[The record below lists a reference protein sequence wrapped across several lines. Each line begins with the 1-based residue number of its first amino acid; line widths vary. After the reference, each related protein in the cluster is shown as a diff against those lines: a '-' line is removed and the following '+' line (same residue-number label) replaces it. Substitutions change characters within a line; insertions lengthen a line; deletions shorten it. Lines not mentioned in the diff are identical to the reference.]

1 MYKKPS
7 RIVNDESPCSSYAKN
22 RKNSKRPTFI
32 EQTQYYI
39 LGGLPILAKKSN
51 NSEKLMIFALGGVGE
66 IGKNMYVVQ
75 YDDDIVVVDAGLK
88 FPEEDMLGID
98 LVIPDISY
106 LTENRDKVRGII
118 VTHGHED
125 HIGGLPYVLK
135 HLNVPLYA
143 TKLTLG
149 LIENKLREANL
160 LGETKRI
167 LINADS
173 ELKLG
178 STLTAT
184 FFKTNHSIPDSVGVC
199 IDTPEGNV
207 VHTGDFKFDH
217 TPVNDQFADLQRMAE
232 IGQKGVLALLSDS
245 TNAEKPGFTPSEKS
259 VGIVLED
266 IFRKARQR
274 VVVAT
279 FASNVHRIQQ
289 VVNAADATG
298 RKIVVVGRSMVN
310 VVSIASELGYLEI
323 PEGMIIEPE
332 EINRIGAD
340 RVAILCTGSQGEP
353 MSALSRMARS
363 THRKVDILPG
373 DTVIIAATPVP
384 GNEKYVGR
392 TIDALFR
399 LGAEVIYSGSN
410 KGVHVSGHGS
420 QEELKLM
427 LNLMRPKF
435 FIPIHGEYRMLRKH
449 AQLGESV
456 GVDPDN
462 IFLVDIGDV
471 VEIHNGE
478 ARKAGKVPSGNV
490 LIDGLGVGDVGN
502 IVLRDRKLLSQDGIL
517 VVVVTLSKQ
526 DGRIVS
532 GPDIISRGFVY
543 VRESEGL
550 LDEANRVV
558 TSTLQRLMSENVNEW
573 ASLKSGVKDSLGRF
587 LFDQTRRRPMILPII
602 MEV

>member
-1 MYKKPS
+1 M
-7 RIVNDESPCSSYAKN
+7 
-22 RKNSKRPTFI
+22 
-32 EQTQYYI
+32 
-39 LGGLPILAKKSN
+39 AKKN
-51 NSEKLMIFALGGVGE
+51 NNAEKLSIFALGGVGE

-75 YDDDIVVVDAGLK
+75 YEDDIVVIDAGLK

-106 LTENRDKVRGII
+106 LTENRDKVKAII
-118 VTHGHED
+118 ITHGHED
-125 HIGGLPYVLK
+125 HIGGLPYVMK

-178 STLTAT
+178 SSLTAT

-199 IDTPEGNV
+199 IETPEGNV

-245 TNAEKPGFTPSEKS
+245 TNAEKPGFTPSERS
-259 VGIVLED
+259 VGVVLED

-289 VVNAADATG
+289 VVNAAIATD
-298 RKIVVVGRSMVN
+298 RKIVVIGRSMVN
-310 VVSIASELGYLEI
+310 VVAIASELGYLDV

-471 VEIHNGE
+471 VEIQNGE

>member
-1 MYKKPS
+1 MSKKNN
-7 RIVNDESPCSSYAKN
+7 ND
-22 RKNSKRPTFI
+22 
-32 EQTQYYI
+32 
-39 LGGLPILAKKSN
+39 
-51 NSEKLMIFALGGVGE
+51 KLMIFALGGVGE
-66 IGKNMYVVQ
+66 IGKNMYVIQ
-75 YDDDIVVVDAGLK
+75 YANDIVVVDAGLK

-98 LVIPDISY
+98 IVIPDISY

-118 VTHGHED
+118 LTHGHED

-135 HLNVPLYA
+135 HLNVPVYG

-149 LIENKLREANL
+149 LVENKLKEANL

-167 LINADS
+167 LIDADS
-173 ELKLG
+173 EIQLG
-178 STLTAT
+178 SVLKAT
-184 FFKTNHSIPDSVGVC
+184 FFATNHSIPDSVGVC
-199 IDTPEGNV
+199 VETPEGAV

-217 TPVNDQFADLQRMAE
+217 TPVNGQYADLQRMAQ
-232 IGQKGVLALLSDS
+232 IGTNGVLALLSDS
-245 TNAEKPGFTPSEKS
+245 TNAEKPGFTPSEKN

-266 IFRKARQR
+266 IFRKASQR

-289 VVNAADATG
+289 VINAAEVTG
-298 RKIVVVGRSMVN
+298 RKVAVIGRSMVN
-310 VVSIASELGYLEI
+310 VVGIASELGYLEI
-323 PEGMIIEPE
+323 PDGMIIEPE
-332 EINRIGAD
+332 EVGKMAAD
-340 RVAILCTGSQGEP
+340 RVVILCTGSQGEP
-353 MSALSRMARS
+353 MSALTRMARS

-392 TIDALFR
+392 TIDELFR
-399 LGAEVIYSGSN
+399 LGANVHYSGANS
-410 KGVHVSGHGS
+410 GVHVSGHGS

-427 LNLMRPKF
+427 LNLMKPKF
-435 FIPIHGEYRMLRKH
+435 FLPIHGEFRMQRRH
-449 AQLGESV
+449 AVLGESV
-456 GVDPDN
+456 GIDPDN
-462 IFLVDIGDV
+462 IFITDIGEV
-471 VEIHNGE
+471 IEIQGGS
-478 ARKAGKVPSGNV
+478 ARRAGKVTAGNV

-526 DGRIVS
+526 DGKIVS

-550 LDEANRVV
+550 LDEANRIVS
-558 TSTLQRLMSENVNEW
+558 STLQKLMSENVNEW
-573 ASLKSGVKDSLGRF
+573 ASLKTNVKDALGRF
-587 LFDQTRRRPMILPII
+587 LYEQTRRRPMILPII

>member
-1 MYKKPS
+1 M
-7 RIVNDESPCSSYAKN
+7 
-22 RKNSKRPTFI
+22 T
-32 EQTQYYI
+32 
-39 LGGLPILAKKSN
+39 
-51 NSEKLMIFALGGVGE
+51 IFALGGVAE

-75 YDDDIVVVDAGLK
+75 YANDIVVIDAGLK

-98 LVIPDISY
+98 IVIPDITY

-118 VTHGHED
+118 LTHGHED

-135 HLNVPLYA
+135 NLNVPVYG

-149 LIENKLREANL
+149 LVENKLKEAGL

-173 ELKLG
+173 KIDLGLTLK
-178 STLTAT
+178 AT

-199 IDTPEGNV
+199 IETPEGNV

-217 TPVNDQFADLQRMAE
+217 TPVNGQFADLHRMGE
-232 IGQKGVLALLSDS
+232 IGAQGVLALLSDS
-245 TNAEKPGFTPSEKS
+245 TNAEKPGFTPSEKN
-259 VGIVLED
+259 VGIVLND
-266 IFRKARQR
+266 IFKKASQR

-279 FASNVHRIQQ
+279 FASNVHRVQQ
-289 VVNAADATG
+289 VIDATYETG
-298 RKIVVVGRSMVN
+298 RKLTIIGRSMVN
-310 VVSIASELGYLEI
+310 VVSIASELGYLDV
-323 PEGMIIEPE
+323 PEGLLIEPE
-332 EINRIGAD
+332 EVNKMSAD
-340 RVAILCTGSQGEP
+340 RVVILCTGSQGEP
-353 MSALSRMARS
+353 MSALTRMARS

-384 GNEKYVGR
+384 GNEKFVGR
-392 TIDALFR
+392 TIDELFR

-410 KGVHVSGHGS
+410 SGVHVSGHGS

-427 LNLMRPKF
+427 LNLMKPKY

-456 GVDPDN
+456 GVDPDH
-462 IFLVDIGDV
+462 IFLVDIGEV
-471 VEIHNGE
+471 VEIEHGA
-478 ARKAGKVPSGNV
+478 ARKAGKVQAGNV

-526 DGRIVS
+526 DGTIVS

-550 LDEANRVV
+550 LDEANRIVS
-558 TSTLQRLMSENVNEW
+558 STLEKLMSENVNEW
-573 ASLKSGVKDSLGRF
+573 ASLKTNVKDALGRF
-587 LFDQTRRRPMILPII
+587 LYEQTRRRPMILPII